1 MCVALFPSKTLPVK
15 NVFPSF
21 RKRALIA
28 LRVLNL
34 QPEDKEELVSTIYLG
49 HPASVDQTGLGL
61 ARTIKKTLE
70 SVGISQAHM
79 GRCFRGVCADGGIIN
94 TNISNHLLGLFWD
107 TDVENLPDTVLDKV
121 VWVWD
126 GAHIIELILEHAI
139 TEDRF
144 QSIKTS
150 KDFLSSLS
158 KFFR

>member
-1 MCVALFPSKTLPVK
+1 M
-15 NVFPSF
+15 
-21 RKRALIA
+21 
-28 LRVLNL
+28 LNL
-34 QPEDKEELVSTIYLG
+34 DPEDKDKLVSTIYLG

-94 TNISNHLLGLFWD
+94 TNISDHLLGLFWNTS
-107 TDVENLPDTVLDKV
+107 TDNLPDSVLDKA

-126 GAHIIELILEHAI
+126 GAHIIELILEHAL
-139 TEDRF
+139 TGDRF
-144 QSIKTS
+144 KSLKMS

-158 KFFR
+158 KYFR